1 MEIRYTIHLS
11 LDMRKAREIK
21 KGCNSHERK
30 VLRLIFGV

>member
-11 LDMRKAREIK
+11 LNYDKVRDIK

>member
-1 MEIRYTIHLS
+1 MAVLYTIHLS
-11 LDMRKAREIK
+11 LNYDKVREIK